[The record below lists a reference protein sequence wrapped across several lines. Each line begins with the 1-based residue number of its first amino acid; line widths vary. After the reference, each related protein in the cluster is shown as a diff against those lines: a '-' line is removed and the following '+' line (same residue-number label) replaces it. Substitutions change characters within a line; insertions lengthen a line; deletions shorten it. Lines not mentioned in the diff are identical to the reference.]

1 MHQRQTYA
9 NMQHNATA
17 TETSM
22 NDAKQMPMTITH
34 ATELMT
40 MQTSAHVTASAT
52 DGHTDVNAMP
62 QAF

>member
-1 MHQRQTYA
+1 MHQSQTHA

-17 TETSM
+17 ISTNM

-34 ATELMT
+34 ATEPMT

-52 DGHTDVNAMP
+52 DGRADVNAMP
-62 QAF
+62 RGL